1 MSGEHPVS
9 TNWTNSRGQT
19 YLHMMIEY
27 QHTEL
32 VRTLLPKTN
41 PAAADMNG
49 LIPLHQAI
57 IVGNSEIVQ
66 LILESSSRVNSHVS
80 IQFCLSLFLSLW
92 LPWIHLTTISPAG
105 GKCRK
110 MSTKCH
116 H

>member
-80 IQFCLSLFLSLW
+80 SPILPLPLPFPLVAIDSSNHDLSR
-92 LPWIHLTTISPAG
+92 AG
-105 GKCRK
+105 
-110 MSTKCH
+110 
-116 H
+116 